1 MKKVKHNTNQH
12 RKNTEKTKLLYQE
25 LSYKVRGAIFEVY
38 KKLGPYHKE
47 KVYGNALA
55 EELIKRQI
63 KFSRQKRVDI
73 KYNQKK
79 VGTYIP
85 DFVIE
90 DKVILELKATK
101 FIHQSAI
108 KQLYYYLN
116 GTPYRLGFL
125 VNFNQPKKVKIIRR
139 VK

>member
-1 MKKVKHNTNQH
+1 MKKVKHNANQH
-12 RKNTEKTKLLYQE
+12 RKNTEKTKLLYPE

-38 KKLGPYHKE
+38 KELGPYHKE

-55 EELIKRQI
+55 EELKTRDI
-63 KFSRQKRVDI
+63 KFSRQKRVEI
-73 KYNQKK
+73 KYNNKK

-90 DKVILELKATK
+90 NKIIIELKAVK
-101 FIHQSAI
+101 FVHKSAI
-108 KQLYYYLN
+108 KQLYHYLN
-116 GTPYRLGFL
+116 GSKYRVGFL
-125 VNFNQPKKVKIIRR
+125 VNFKNSKKVKIIRR